1 MAKNK
6 LITTVGL
13 AAKLANARKLVGN
26 VAKTKSKVDTGPS
39 KRSKATPTVQGETAL
54 VVPQNNPNLF
64 ECVKDEVEILKN
76 PPTNKSTISS
86 TQYKPIQKE
95 PHSQRAKVIAI
106 PTLSPSSLL
115 DHVNWDILGKC

>member
-39 KRSKATPTVQGETAL
+39 KRSKAAPTVQGETAL

-95 PHSQRAKVIAI
+95 PHSKRAKVIAI